1 MRSITFV
8 RHGQSTAN
16 LGAVSAPHPDIPLS
30 LLGQAQAQLLASS
43 LPTQPA
49 LVLASPY
56 IRAQDTAQPYCQQWG
71 LAAQLEPLLHEMD
84 AIAYE
89 CIAGME
95 GEQRMAVAAKY
106 WEAADPD
113 LRTGTQAETYA
124 EFGRRVQQFR
134 SQNLPQLPDRSVVF
148 GHGLWMAMLCWQLSG
163 FAWEGREGMQAFKR
177 FQMGWPMPNG
187 ASYRVQGDGQMPWA
201 VQIDRQVM
209 QALGALS
216 ASL

>member
-1 MRSITFV
+1 MRTITFV

-16 LGAVSAPHPDIPLS
+16 LGAVTVPHPDIPLT

-56 IRAQDTAQPYCQQWG
+56 LRARDTAQPYCQQWG
-71 LAAQLEPLLHEMD
+71 MTARMEPLLHEMD

-89 CIAGME
+89 GIAGMD
-95 GEQRMAVAAKY
+95 GEQRMAVAARY

-113 LRTGTQAETYA
+113 LRTGTEVETYA
-124 EFGRRVQQFR
+124 EFGQRVQQFR
-134 SQNLPQLPDRSVVF
+134 SEQLPLLPDRSVVF

-163 FAWEGREGMQAFKR
+163 FAWEGRQGMQAFKR
-177 FQMGWPMPNG
+177 FQTGWPMPNG
-187 ASYRVQGDGQMPWA
+187 ASYRVQGDGQMPWS

-209 QALGALS
+209 QALDAL
-216 ASL
+216 AAA